1 MLLIPSEITTSIDI
15 SPSQSSVE
23 RIRMH
28 ITPADDDNSIKIDDA
43 EFTSSPFLSTG
54 MTVRIK
60 DATLYIHKLS
70 DIPPENTW
78 GMGEH
83 RVGELY
89 YLPGKGEDP
98 HLGIQINLNDSD
110 FEVVLNNIKNK
121 YNIKDIYIKFSERL
135 ENGEEI
141 LCDHIEWSMKG
152 GSLGK
157 LSVMSFIISFGD
169 NEDKASRSID
179 ALSCD
184 VNLKLDL
191 LQESTKNLPNNLSV
205 LNLLTDETRRNVL
218 WIFGCLV
225 ALLLVVIFK

>member
-1 MLLIPSEITTSIDI
+1 
-15 SPSQSSVE
+15 
-23 RIRMH
+23 
-28 ITPADDDNSIKIDDA
+28 
-43 EFTSSPFLSTG
+43 
-54 MTVRIK
+54 
-60 DATLYIHKLS
+60 
-70 DIPPENTW
+70 
-78 GMGEH
+78 
-83 RVGELY
+83 
-89 YLPGKGEDP
+89 
-98 HLGIQINLNDSD
+98 
-110 FEVVLNNIKNK
+110 
-121 YNIKDIYIKFSERL
+121 
-135 ENGEEI
+135 
-141 LCDHIEWSMKG
+141 MKG

-179 ALSCD
+179 ALSYD